1 MKYLVCS
8 IAISGLFAVFF
19 VVFFS
24 QNAYAYLDPGSGSF
38 ILQVAIAAIVGG
50 VFVIKLYFNKI
61 KVFFKKLLSKDGNDN
76 EQPDG

>member
-8 IAISGLFAVFF
+8 IAISGLFAVLF